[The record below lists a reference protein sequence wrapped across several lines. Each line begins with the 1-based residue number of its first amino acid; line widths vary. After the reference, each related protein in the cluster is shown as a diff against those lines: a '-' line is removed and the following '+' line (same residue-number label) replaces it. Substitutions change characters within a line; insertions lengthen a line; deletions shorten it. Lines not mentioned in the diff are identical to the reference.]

1 MADPP
6 AAFAPVSPPK
16 EVNRAPGPP
25 NAAAGAMLGSMEK
38 DPGLSRT
45 EAAEFDH
52 LVACFEVVEEH
63 VLDDSVLLMI
73 NDS

>member
-1 MADPP
+1 
-6 AAFAPVSPPK
+6 
-16 EVNRAPGPP
+16 
-25 NAAAGAMLGSMEK
+25 MEK